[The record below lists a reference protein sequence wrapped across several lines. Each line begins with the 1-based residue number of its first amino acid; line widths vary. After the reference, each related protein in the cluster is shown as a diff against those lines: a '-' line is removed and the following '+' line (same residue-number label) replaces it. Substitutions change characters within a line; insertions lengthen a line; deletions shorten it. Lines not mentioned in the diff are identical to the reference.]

1 MPTLASFAA
10 CVGDKE
16 TRIERKPDMLAN
28 VTTNKNSKPTEP
40 RMMDGEE
47 PVEVLLALVSSP
59 LLALRRRGLAK
70 IMTAKGK
77 DGHSVVLAVFD
88 KAQWDKTVGIIS
100 VLAIPEAK

>member
-1 MPTLASFAA
+1 
-10 CVGDKE
+10 
-16 TRIERKPDMLAN
+16 MLAN
-28 VTTNKNSKPTEP
+28 DTTKKNSKPTEP

-47 PVEVLLALVSSP
+47 PTEVLLALVSSP

-88 KAQWDKTVGIIS
+88 KAQWDKTVGIIP